1 MTARRQDKQDSTIG
15 GGCHGDQPHFAET
28 RRRHRLRPRF
38 ISSFIGLR
46 LCRRVT

>member
-1 MTARRQDKQDSTIG
+1 MARRRDEQESVIY

-28 RRRHRLRPRF
+28 RCRHRLTLRF
-38 ISSFIGLR
+38 ISVFLGLR